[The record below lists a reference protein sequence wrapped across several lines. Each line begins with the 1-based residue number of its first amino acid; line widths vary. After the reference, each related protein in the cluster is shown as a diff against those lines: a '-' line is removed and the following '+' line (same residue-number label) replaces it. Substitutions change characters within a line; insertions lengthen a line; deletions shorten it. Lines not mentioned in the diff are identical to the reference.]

1 MTLKEFREVSNSLV
15 TDYHYYLE
23 SETGDTM
30 NIMIF
35 NSEDND
41 LENMTNNRFLD
52 CIANEYKVVNVGAT
66 HYTIHVM
73 CEKISQ

>member
-1 MTLKEFREVSNSLV
+1 MTLKEFREVANSLV

-23 SETGDTM
+23 SETGDIM
-30 NIMIF
+30 NIIIF
-35 NSEDND
+35 NSEDNEI
-41 LENMTNNRFLD
+41 ENMTNNRFLD
-52 CIANEYKVVNVGAT
+52 CIAKDYKVINVGAT

>member
-1 MTLKEFREVSNSLV
+1 MTLKEFREVANSPV

-30 NIMIF
+30 NIIIF

-41 LENMTNNRFLD
+41 IENITNIRFLD
-52 CIANEYKVVNVGAT
+52 CIADNYKVINVGAT
-66 HYTIHVM
+66 YNTIHVM

>member
-1 MTLKEFREVSNSLV
+1 MTLKEFREVANSAV

-52 CIANEYKVVNVGAT
+52 CIAKDYKVINVGAT
-66 HYTIHVM
+66 HHTIHVM